1 MNVLEW
7 KCWSMWRFS
16 LWNKQDLQL
25 KGCLHHYT
33 LKSQSI
39 ISFSINGAVTAVI
52 VTYAVC
58 SYIIVS
64 GGFSLLFS
72 LHSRDL
78 TKTAGCSDELC
89 SLTEVSVSLCWD
101 FSESLNYAAKDDE
114 ISILCSFILFLI
126 KHVDHQEW
134 DFHHESLGSRL
145 ANTAGRNCHCCWPKR
160 GSREGDGMLAG
171 REREERREGG
181 GGTLNVGTM

>member
-1 MNVLEW
+1 MLFVLT
-7 KCWSMWRFS
+7 S
-16 LWNKQDLQL
+16 LWMLFLILYWFWLVRPQDGFPRGLVHL
-25 KGCLHHYT
+25 LRDG
-33 LKSQSI
+33 
-39 ISFSINGAVTAVI
+39 
-52 VTYAVC
+52 
-58 SYIIVS
+58 

-145 ANTAGRNCHCCWPKR
+145 ANTAGRNCRCWCCWPKR
-160 GSREGDGMLAG
+160 EEAERGMAC
-171 REREERREGG
+171 
-181 GGTLNVGTM
+181 